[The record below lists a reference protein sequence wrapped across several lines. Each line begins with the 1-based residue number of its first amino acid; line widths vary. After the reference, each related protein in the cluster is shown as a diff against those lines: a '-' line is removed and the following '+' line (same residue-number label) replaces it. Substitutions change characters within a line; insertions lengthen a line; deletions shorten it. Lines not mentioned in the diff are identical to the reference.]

1 MSYQRRLG
9 FAFTPG
15 AGEYFSP
22 RSQAGDRWHPGT
34 GVGES
39 LLDTARAGWDTFS
52 GPLKDAATA
61 KVREEA
67 GAGARA
73 AVEPMMKNA
82 IMISAAAGV
91 ISLVALYFSQS
102 KR

>member
-15 AGEYFSP
+15 AREYFSP
-22 RSQAGDRWHPGT
+22 TSQAGDRWHPGA

-39 LLDTARAGWDTFS
+39 AWDTLT

-73 AVEPMMKNA
+73 AVEPMVKKA

-91 ISLVALYFSQS
+91 ISLVALYFSMS